1 MMDLPKRKNLRLEN
15 FNYSQGGAYFITVC
29 SKERECMFSRIVGGG
44 ILDAPKVELTEAGK
58 IVAETLENY
67 SELHPNVEISDCVI
81 MPNHIHLIV
90 FLSDICGPSG
100 MPAPTDAAIPKLVS
114 SVKRFSNK
122 RYGQNMFQ
130 RGYYD
135 HIIRDEND
143 YLIRA
148 KYISDNPAKW
158 LEDEYFHE

>member
-1 MMDLPKRKNLRLEN
+1 
-15 FNYSQGGAYFITVC
+15 
-29 SKERECMFSRIVGGG
+29 
-44 ILDAPKVELTEAGK
+44 
-58 IVAETLENY
+58 
-67 SELHPNVEISDCVI
+67 
-81 MPNHIHLIV
+81 
-90 FLSDICGPSG
+90 
-100 MPAPTDAAIPKLVS
+100 
-114 SVKRFSNK
+114 
-122 RYGQNMFQ
+122 MFQ